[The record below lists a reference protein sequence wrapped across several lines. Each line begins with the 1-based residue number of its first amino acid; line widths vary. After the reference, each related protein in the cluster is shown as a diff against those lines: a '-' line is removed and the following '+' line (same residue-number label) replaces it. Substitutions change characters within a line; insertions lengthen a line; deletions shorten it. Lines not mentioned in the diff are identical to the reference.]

1 MTCLN
6 ILSSFWNSGW
16 VRLGKSCDGRE
27 VRCRSSVHKL
37 LRLGRLDQRVEW
49 SDSESVK
56 AVELVVRCLEN
67 EGAEFLFALPGEETL
82 HLTDA
87 LLDSRIRVITAR
99 HEQGAAFMA
108 DVYGRLTGKA
118 GVCLS
123 TLGPGATNLLTGVA
137 DANMDHAPLV
147 ALTGQSSLDRMHK
160 ESHQYI
166 DVMAMFKPVTKWQ
179 AQIAVPAIIPE
190 AVRKAFKVAQT
201 EKPGATHLELPENVT
216 AGISDPAEGDRP
228 LLVQAPMMPE
238 PLHAQVQ
245 RAIEVIQGARRPLML
260 VGNGIVRRQAH
271 EAVRHFARSLNIPV
285 VHTFMGKGIL
295 PDSDPLSLYTIGFRW
310 RDYSNLAMEAAD
322 VVIAVGYDFVE
333 YAPCF
338 WNPNRDKHI
347 VHIDAT
353 PAEVDAHYLVDVG
366 VLGDPA
372 LSLQYIEMGLKPFN
386 DQWAKRQRELMITGF
401 GAEAQETPTGP
412 SRPQDIIRALRANL
426 RSQDVIICD
435 VGAHKLWMARMFPC
449 ELPNTCLISNG
460 YAAMGIGLPGAIA
473 AKLAYPDRRVITV
486 TGDGGFLMNVQE
498 LETAVREHVPIIVLV
513 WRDDGYGVIR
523 WNQQKQF
530 GRTGLVEFGNPD
542 LVKLAQSF
550 GAEGMRVTVASEL
563 RPCLIEACGY
573 DRPVVI
579 DCPVDYSENMK
590 LTERLRAL
598 GNP

>member
-1 MTCLN
+1 M
-6 ILSSFWNSGW
+6 
-16 VRLGKSCDGRE
+16 
-27 VRCRSSVHKL
+27 
-37 LRLGRLDQRVEW
+37 
-49 SDSESVK
+49 K
-56 AVELVVRCLEN
+56 AAELVVRCLEN
-67 EGAEFLFALPGEETL
+67 EGVEFLFALPGEETL

-87 LLDSRIRVITAR
+87 LLDSRIRIVTTR

-118 GVCLS
+118 GVCLA

-190 AVRKAFKVAQT
+190 ACRKAFKVAQT

-216 AGISDPAEGDRP
+216 AGMSDPTEGDRP

-238 PLHAQVQ
+238 PLHAQIQ
-245 RAIEVIQGARRPLML
+245 RAIQIIQKARRPLIL
-260 VGNGIVRRQAH
+260 AGNGIVRRQAH
-271 EAVRHFARSLNIPV
+271 EAVRGFARALNIPV
-285 VHTFMGKGIL
+285 IHTFMGKGIMA
-295 PDSDPLSLYTIGFRW
+295 DSDPLSLYTIGFRW
-310 RDYSNLAMEAAD
+310 RDYSNLTMEEAD

-347 VHIDAT
+347 VHVDAT
-353 PAEVDAHYLVDVG
+353 PAEVDAHYIVDVG

-372 LSLQYIEMGLKPFN
+372 LSLQYIGTGLKPFD
-386 DQWAKRQRELMITGF
+386 DQWAGRQRDRLATGLDM
-401 GAEAQETPTGP
+401 EARDQPTGP
-412 SRPQDIIRALRANL
+412 PRPQDIIRALRATL
-426 RSQDVIICD
+426 RSEDVVVCD

-449 ELPNTCLISNG
+449 ESPNTCIISNG

-473 AKLAYPDRRVITV
+473 VKLAYPDRRVIAV

-498 LETAVREHVPIIVLV
+498 LETAVRERVPIVVLV
-513 WRDDGYGVIR
+513 WRDNAYGVIR
-523 WNQQKQF
+523 WNQQRQF

-550 GAEGMRVTVASEL
+550 GAEGMRVTAPSEL
-563 RPCLIEACGY
+563 RPCLIEAYGH
-573 DRPVVI
+573 DGPVVI
-579 DCPVDYSENMK
+579 DCRVDYSENMK

-598 GNP
+598 GNA